1 MRTIPEPR
9 SDALQTDTPSDWRVF
24 VRDLVLPARIG
35 VHSHER
41 NGPQRIRINVE
52 LAVSADGQPIADS
65 LANVVCYEDIVEGI
79 RAIIARGHVNLV
91 ETLAAEVLELCLDD
105 RRVTMATVRVEKLH
119 AIPDAASVG
128 VELRR
133 ERGR

>member
-1 MRTIPEPR
+1 MRSIPEPH
-9 SDALQTDTPSDWRVF
+9 SVALQTDTPSDWRVF

-65 LANVVCYEDIVEGI
+65 LANVVCYEDIVDGI

-91 ETLAAEVLELCLDD
+91 ETLAAEILELCLDD

-119 AIPDAASVG
+119 AISDAASVG

-133 ERGR
+133 GRGR